1 MRWALSAVVAAV
13 VATPGCYSPTFHSG
27 APCDPASD
35 TCPTGQTCVASGGG
49 SGVCMQNGH
58 TGVDGGVDGTLP
70 DGSVCLGT
78 HLLNGVCLQSMPTT
92 AVSVTGARTVTTTN
106 TTSR

>member
-1 MRWALSAVVAAV
+1 MRWPLGAVVALTA
-13 VATPGCYSPTFHSG
+13 CYSPTFHSG

-35 TCPTGQTCVASGGG
+35 SCPTGQTCVASGGG
-49 SGVCMQNGH
+49 GVCMLSGH

-78 HLLNGVCLQSMPTT
+78 HMLNGVCLQTMPTA
-92 AVSVTGARTVTTTN
+92 AVSVTGARTITTTN
-106 TTSR
+106 TTSGNCS